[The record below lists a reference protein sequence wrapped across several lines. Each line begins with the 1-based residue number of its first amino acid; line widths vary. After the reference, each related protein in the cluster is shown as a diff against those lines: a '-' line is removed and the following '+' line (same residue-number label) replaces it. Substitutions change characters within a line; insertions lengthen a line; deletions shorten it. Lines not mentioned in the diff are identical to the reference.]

1 MNSFFLVTLH
11 LLAAIAFVGAVF
23 FEVFV
28 IEALREPLGRG
39 PMRLLE
45 IEVGRRLRRL
55 MPFVLA
61 VLYGAGI
68 AMAWGYRDVLA
79 RPLDSSFATLLSLKI
94 LLAVSVL
101 LHFIT
106 AITLGARGRLRSR
119 QVRIIHRSV
128 VTHLLLIVV
137 LAKAMFAISW

>member
-1 MNSFFLVTLH
+1 MSHFLLVTLH

-28 IEALREPLGRG
+28 LEAVRG
-39 PMRLLE
+39 PVGREAMRRVE
-45 IEVGRRLRRL
+45 SEVGRRLRRL

-68 AMAWGYRDVLA
+68 TMAWGYRGALA
-79 RPLDSSFATLLSLKI
+79 QPLGSSFATLLAIKI

-106 AITLGARGRLRSR
+106 AVTLGARGRLRSR
-119 QVRIIHRSV
+119 QVRFIHASV
-128 VTHLLLIVV
+128 IVHVLLIVI
-137 LAKAMFAISW
+137 LAKAMFEVNW